1 MSILTVKYVEDT
13 NGAPFLSSYSKAKI
27 VLTNNGELYVTSIYD
42 SYPSGIIDLMWPLD
56 NRLKGKVINKI
67 LKEIKPIVSEILIS
81 YDELERHLLYYD
93 VNDVISHYERERNNI
108 VRPIHYYNYVDGSE
122 LPPLFRDLIDS
133 GDLLNEYGIIFYES
147 SDEIYNKLTE
157 ELVEDILDN
166 SDSYESA
173 SKIIKSVYSDYKKE
187 GYIDDFW
194 NYLIPMVV
202 NGSGYDNTYSVSGG
216 NLYYND
222 QLIKL

>member
-1 MSILTVKYVEDT
+1 MLNVKYVEDI

-27 VLTNNGELYVTSIYD
+27 ILTDNGELYATSIYN
-42 SYPSGIIDLMWPLD
+42 SYPSGIDLLWPLD
-56 NRLKGKVINKI
+56 NRLKGKVINNI

-81 YDELERHLLYYD
+81 YDERERYLLYYD
-93 VNDVISHYERERNNI
+93 VNSIINKFENDRNNI
-108 VRPIHYYNYVDGSE
+108 VRPINYYNYVDGSE

-147 SDEIYNKLTE
+147 SDEIYSKLTE
-157 ELVEDILDN
+157 ELVDKIYDN

-194 NYLIPMVV
+194 NYLIPKLIDIDY
-202 NGSGYDNTYSVSGG
+202 YDIYSLSNR